1 LPIPLLEPVI
11 NAYFMVIKLTAPIL
25 HLLYPYVKMLTD
37 MVDKFDIVKNLNI
50 LGLANEE
57 AELYLLLTSKDSY
70 SILEL
75 SKESHI
81 PRTTVYR
88 ICQKLVEKKFA
99 EWIVDEYNFKKI
111 RAVRP
116 SKLTSLI
123 AETKSLLEIKEKS
136 LQDLQAMIAD
146 TPSKI
151 PSTQVRF
158 YEGKE
163 GMQQVMWN
171 ALSAEK
177 ETIGYSVYGR
187 REVVG
192 EAFNS
197 KFVQEF
203 RMRKL
208 RDRTVINEEGRE
220 YLKKYFSPAWHQ
232 QNAGDIRFIPQ
243 KRFFIKGDITIY
255 NNIYAVCFWR
265 EGEVVAFEVE
275 SPLFVQNQ
283 KSIFE
288 ILWGVAKPLA
298 VDKIPMPNDNHAH

>member
-1 LPIPLLEPVI
+1 MIE
-11 NAYFMVIKLTAPIL
+11 KL
-25 HLLYPYVKMLTD
+25 
-37 MVDKFDIVKNLNI
+37 DIIKNLNI

-57 AELYLLLTSKDSY
+57 AELYLLLTARDAFSV
-70 SILEL
+70 LGL
-75 SKESHI
+75 SKESRI

-99 EWIVDEYNFKKI
+99 EWIVDEYNFKKV

-123 AETKSLLEIKEKS
+123 AESKSVLETKEKS
-136 LQDLQAMIAD
+136 LQNLQTMIAD
-146 TPSKI
+146 TPGKI
-151 PSTQVRF
+151 PRTQVRF

-177 ETIGYSVYGR
+177 EIIGYSVYGR

-197 KFVQEF
+197 KFVEEF
-203 RMRKL
+203 RLRKL
-208 RDRTVINEEGRE
+208 RDRTVINEEGSE

-232 QNAGDIRFIPQ
+232 QNAGDMRLLP
-243 KRFFIKGDITIY
+243 KSRFFIKGDITIY

-265 EGEVVAFEVE
+265 EGEVVAFEIE
-275 SPLFVQNQ
+275 SPLFVQNL

-288 ILWGVAKPLA
+288 ILWGIAKPLTGLK
-298 VDKIPMPNDNHAH
+298 VSQ